1 MINLNHHG
9 EIFNVVLSDI
19 PARKQDLVEAE
30 YELDAPPEKTTITIK
45 IIDILGEEIIL
56 TDTQ

>member
-1 MINLNHHG
+1 MINLNYHG

-30 YELDAPPEKTTITIK
+30 YELDTPPEKPR
-45 IIDILGEEIIL
+45 LR
-56 TDTQ
+56 